1 MRVMFKL
8 SMYFHVGLKIIPAMP
23 RKKNREASFGKRLIA
38 LRKARGIT
46 QVELAKAL
54 GTTQRTIS
62 YYENEDG
69 LPTVALLGS
78 LTRVLGVT
86 SDELL
91 GLKPVKVQDS
101 PQKRRLW
108 KRLQRIESLP
118 ERDQRAVVR
127 LINSLVTS
135 NGNGQSRGSA
145 HP

>member
-1 MRVMFKL
+1 MFMYKL
-8 SMYFHVGLKIIPAMP
+8 SMYFQDGLKITPVMP
-23 RKKNREASFGKRLIA
+23 RKWNREASFGKRLMA

-46 QVELAKAL
+46 QVELAKTL

-69 LPTVALLGS
+69 VPTVVLLGS
-78 LTRVLGVT
+78 LARVLGVT
-86 SDELL
+86 TDELL
-91 GLKPVKVQDS
+91 GLKPIKLQDS

-118 ERDQRAVVR
+118 ERDQRAVIR
-127 LINSLVTS
+127 LINSLVAS